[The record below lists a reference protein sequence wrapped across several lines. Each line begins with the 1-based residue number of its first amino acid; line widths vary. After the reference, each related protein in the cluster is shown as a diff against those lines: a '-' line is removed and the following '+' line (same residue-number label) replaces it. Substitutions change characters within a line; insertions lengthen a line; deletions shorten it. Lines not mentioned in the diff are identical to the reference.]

1 MKNIIK
7 PISILLIHAMAM
19 AQLTTGKS
27 TVLAFAG
34 IQVENVEPWM
44 EEELQKKM
52 ESIFDGL
59 EPEMILLPLSVR
71 SQANEQVDSL
81 FSDMN
86 DATFQRIAD
95 ETGAKYVFSGQFKNV
110 SPDEK
115 RIMIQGDFYRYNA
128 ILKSS
133 FRYEVLKYYERMN
146 DETKVIKTQLV
157 DSIPAT
163 AKPASLKQVAMVFG
177 SILLVGIL
185 FMSITGTK
193 VWGEASGGND
203 GIPPTET

>member
-1 MKNIIK
+1 MKHIIK
-7 PISILLIHAMAM
+7 PISIILIHAMAM
-19 AQLTTGKS
+19 AQLATVKP

-34 IQVENVEPWM
+34 IKIEGVEPWV
-44 EEELQKKM
+44 EKELQKKM
-52 ESIFDGL
+52 EGIFESI
-59 EPEMILLPLSVR
+59 EPEMILLPPSVH
-71 SQANEQVDSL
+71 SQAGVQVDSL

-86 DATFQRIAD
+86 DAAFQRIAD
-95 ETGAKYVFSGQFKNV
+95 ETGAKYVFGGQFKNV
-110 SPDEK
+110 SPDDR

-128 ILKSS
+128 LLKSS

-163 AKPASLKQVAMVFG
+163 AKPASFRQVAMVFG

-185 FMSITGTK
+185 FMSLTGTK
-193 VWGEASGGND
+193 VWGEDSGDNGG
-203 GIPPTET
+203 GIPTDA

>member
-1 MKNIIK
+1 MKNIIR

-19 AQLTTGKS
+19 AQLSTGKP

-34 IQVENVEPWM
+34 IQVEDVEPWV

-52 ESIFDGL
+52 EKIFEDIDDD
-59 EPEMILLPLSVR
+59 MIILPASVQ
-71 SQANEQVDSL
+71 SQAGVQVDSL
-81 FSDMN
+81 FLDMN
-86 DATFQRIAD
+86 DAAFQRIAD
-95 ETGAKYVFSGQFKNV
+95 ETGAKYVFGGQFKNV
-110 SPDEK
+110 SPDDR

-128 ILKSS
+128 LLKSS

-146 DETKVIKTQLV
+146 DETKVIKIQLV

-177 SILLVGIL
+177 SIFLVGIL

-193 VWGEASGGND
+193 VWGESSGDD
-203 GIPPTET
+203 GGGIPTET